1 MLLLDE
7 RQDVNLLVTQS
18 LKKYAYFCSSFHK
31 SRKIQKLSLKKNSD
45 MIHSN
50 QYIAG
55 LALCTLGSILS
66 TEMSRDLAVDVE
78 KMIKNSNPYLK
89 KKALACAIRI
99 VRKVPELMEIFVPAV
114 RNLLNE
120 KNHGV
125 LMGAIGLIT
134 EMSIRSPDVLAHFRK
149 VLKNFVLFYSKI

>member
-1 MLLLDE
+1 M
-7 RQDVNLLVTQS
+7 
-18 LKKYAYFCSSFHK
+18 
-31 SRKIQKLSLKKNSD
+31 KISSD
-45 MIHSN
+45 MAHSN

-78 KMIKNSNPYLK
+78 RLIKNSNPYLK

-149 VLKNFVLFYSKI
+149 VGSCFSILLK